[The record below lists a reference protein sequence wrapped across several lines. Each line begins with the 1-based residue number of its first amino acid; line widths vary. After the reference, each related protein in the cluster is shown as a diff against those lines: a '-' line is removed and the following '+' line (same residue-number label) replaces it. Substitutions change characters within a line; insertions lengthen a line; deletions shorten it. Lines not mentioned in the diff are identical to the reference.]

1 MKFNVV
7 MNSSTGEI
15 MITVPDGPNDKRI
28 RKTMRAIKEMIKED
42 HGFEII
48 IKDLSEETSER
59 IFWEKQL
66 S

>member
-7 MNSSTGEI
+7 MNVSTGEI
-15 MITVPDGPNDKRI
+15 MITAPDCPNEKRI
-28 RKTMRAIKEMIKED
+28 RKTMKAIKDMIKED
-42 HGFEII
+42 RGFEII

>member
-7 MNSSTGEI
+7 MNVSTGEI
-15 MITVPDGPNDKRI
+15 MITAPDGPNEKRI
-28 RKTMRAIKEMIKED
+28 RKTMKAIKDMIKED